1 MQNIINS
8 NQKEIYYWKI
18 SLISIC
24 ICSSIYGLLITKN
37 HFLDDAFTHL
47 RIARNLMENGFY
59 SFNGITRDFS
69 TSSPLYT
76 TILSKGLIF
85 WDSPYLAKLIGIVF
99 YFFIYILTSLFFLKT
114 VNTKSFIS
122 SIFLIGISSPMG
134 VRWLTDGM
142 ETPIIMLFSMLLAY
156 YFESLKI
163 FIDNKN
169 KNIDYFIT
177 YFLCTLSILLRIEF
191 IFIIIWY
198 LMINIISN
206 ILFKDKFEYKKLF
219 FRSSPLIFAFIT
231 SFTFIFLNFGNL
243 TPDTSIAKAGIQY
256 NLNYF
261 TFSILRAHF
270 GASLFGISLA
280 ISLLLSIYF
289 IFKNKKNTKNIR
301 QKALINH
308 TILINFSLPLML
320 LLILIKGQMIQ
331 GIRYLIFIETFLITF
346 NLLSFK
352 NYDMKAFPLQIK
364 IYKYFSFLL
373 IPLIISPWLWNDFKV
388 LKKISKGRSETFINL
403 NNRDFSCFKN
413 KNLIAE
419 DLGMISYFSQAN
431 IFDPAGLINGRD
443 LAKITKDERLN
454 QYTKNTKIDY
464 AFLNDEQIEEL
475 KKYLDLKKWETMDSY
490 KFPNFKK
497 NSDDVHYLL
506 KSPEIQPCSKLK

>member
-1 MQNIINS
+1 MV
-8 NQKEIYYWKI
+8 
-18 SLISIC
+18 
-24 ICSSIYGLLITKN
+24 
-37 HFLDDAFTHL
+37 
-47 RIARNLMENGFY
+47 FY

-76 TILSKGLIF
+76 AILSKGLIF

-270 GASLFGISLA
+270 GASLLA
-280 ISLLLSIYF
+280 Y
-289 IFKNKKNTKNIR
+289 
-301 QKALINH
+301 H
-308 TILINFSLPLML
+308 
-320 LLILIKGQMIQ
+320 
-331 GIRYLIFIETFLITF
+331 
-346 NLLSFK
+346 
-352 NYDMKAFPLQIK
+352 
-364 IYKYFSFLL
+364 
-373 IPLIISPWLWNDFKV
+373 
-388 LKKISKGRSETFINL
+388 
-403 NNRDFSCFKN
+403 
-413 KNLIAE
+413 
-419 DLGMISYFSQAN
+419 
-431 IFDPAGLINGRD
+431 
-443 LAKITKDERLN
+443 
-454 QYTKNTKIDY
+454 
-464 AFLNDEQIEEL
+464 
-475 KKYLDLKKWETMDSY
+475 
-490 KFPNFKK
+490 
-497 NSDDVHYLL
+497 
-506 KSPEIQPCSKLK
+506 